1 MKGSSTVL
9 APERAPAAL
18 VALLTFAIAGPPIGG
33 VLMAVAVATIAPLAA
48 PDAGIGLGDI
58 WWLAGLAVPYSYLA
72 GGLQALGVGLACA
85 AWILLRG
92 GLPFAVP
99 LAAALI
105 AGAMHVARSA
115 EDPTVSVLLL
125 AAHVMAAATCW
136 SIARRLLP
144 RAGT

>member
-1 MKGSSTVL
+1 VQ
-9 APERAPAAL
+9 ANDRAPAAL
-18 VALLTFAIAGPPIGG
+18 VVLLAFAIAGPPIGG
-33 VLMAVAVATIAPLAA
+33 VLMAVAIATVAPLAA
-48 PDAGIGLGDI
+48 PGAGIGPGDI
-58 WWLAGLAVPYSYLA
+58 WWLAGLAVPYSYLV

-105 AGAMHVARSA
+105 AGAMHVARSG

-136 SIARRLLP
+136 SIASRLLP
-144 RAGT
+144 REGS